1 VIFFDK
7 SEKKIRFVLEK
18 RSTMRELYHKNK
30 LFFLIVFTLA
40 GGFLAWY
47 FIDIVI
53 FIIIAG
59 VVSIIGNP
67 LVELLDK
74 IRIKK
79 FKLPHAFNVSF
90 TLILIVGVFF
100 GLFSFFIPLI
110 INEAEMVS
118 SIDTQKLA
126 DYFRNDLARFQYML
140 TQVGLL
146 SQGMTLEE
154 TVKESLLKII
164 DFGLFSDILK
174 SVVSFTGSLI
184 IDLFAIIFLS
194 FFFLKDPGMLP
205 GFLLKVTPFKYRKQL
220 HNVLSKSKK
229 LLSRYFIGLL
239 CQISLNIIT
248 YSLALWIIG
257 VKGPLAIGFFTGII
271 IIIPYLGGIIAMV
284 AGVVLGVTG
293 VIAVGDYP
301 MILPMILRII
311 IAMGIVQLID
321 NNVFAPLIQGKSV
334 KAHPVEIFLVVIAAA
349 SLGGMIAMVVA
360 VPAYGFIKIV
370 ASEFLS
376 NFPVIRNFSD
386 TA

>member
-1 VIFFDK
+1 
-7 SEKKIRFVLEK
+7 
-18 RSTMRELYHKNK
+18 MRELYHKNK

-79 FKLPHAFNVSF
+79 FKLPHAFNVSL

-110 INEAEMVS
+110 INEAEMIS

-164 DFGLFSDILK
+164 DFGLFSDIFK

-194 FFFLKDPGMLP
+194 FFFLKDPAMLP

-239 CQISLNIIT
+239 FQISLNIFT

-360 VPAYGFIKIV
+360 VPAYGFIKIT

>member
-376 NFPVIRNFSD
+376 TFPVIRNFSD

>member
-1 VIFFDK
+1 
-7 SEKKIRFVLEK
+7 
-18 RSTMRELYHKNK
+18 MRELYHKNK

-360 VPAYGFIKIV
+360 VPAYGFIKIT